1 MTIQT
6 DVIETGPTDSDAVA
20 ALVAQM
26 TKGKPSTP
34 EADED
39 DEDQDIPE
47 DEDNDPSEDEE
58 TEDDDDSDD
67 QDEDED
73 EESEDE
79 GEEPEPAKPAEVSD
93 DTVLSIV
100 VDGEAQE
107 FTVGS
112 LKRLAGQEASLTRK
126 SQEADLVGQRA
137 AVTLQGALETVVEDL
152 RPYEGVDWVLEGQ
165 RMDPDE
171 FAWHREQFTRLS
183 DRYNTI
189 IGNAQ
194 ALEQTVSTRKA
205 AAIQEQAVE
214 AVKVLSDPTTGIPGW
229 SDALYD
235 DILAFAVEAGLPE
248 NEVAEI
254 TNPQVIKIIN
264 DARLYRSAK
273 KAAGT
278 KVDLT
283 PKKVRKGSG
292 AETPASNPERRQA
305 ALEKKI
311 ASGTATDADAQA
323 ALMGRW
329 GVKPRR

>member
-1 MTIQT
+1 MTIPT
-6 DVIETGPTDSDAVA
+6 DVIDTGSTDDNAVA

-26 TKGKPSTP
+26 TSGKTSTP

-39 DEDQDIPE
+39 EEDQDVAE
-47 DEDNDPSEDEE
+47 DEDNDPSDDEDN
-58 TEDDDDSDD
+58 DDDSDD
-67 QDEDED
+67 QDEDAD
-73 EESEDE
+73 EESEE
-79 GEEPEPAKPAEVSD
+79 EAEEPAEAAKPAEVSD

-126 SQEADLVGQRA
+126 SQEADIVGQRA
-137 AVTLQGALETVVEDL
+137 AVTLQGALESVVEDL
-152 RPYEGVDWVLEGQ
+152 QPYEGVDWVLEGQ
-165 RMDPDE
+165 RMDPEE

-183 DRYNTI
+183 NRYNTI
-189 IGNAQ
+189 LGNAQ
-194 ALEQTVSTRKA
+194 ALEQTISTRKD
-205 AAIQEQAVE
+205 AAIREQAVE

-264 DARLYRSAK
+264 DARLYRTAQ

-292 AETPASNPERRQA
+292 SEAPASSPERRQA
-305 ALEKKI
+305 TLEKKI
-311 ASGTATDADAQA
+311 ASGTATDAEAQA